1 MTKNYKKDISS
12 ITTPIKFHLPD
23 GSTIPFENSAKA
35 QQWFNKNYGNG
46 YSMVE
51 YTPTQGD
58 SQHPVQLQEI
68 TVTAQAPKSKS
79 TPSAKTGVD
88 MYIGR
93 NYDPEFNKHYYGMSH
108 LDALLG
114 KVRVENMKKADP
126 QVIKNFRDG
135 SNAAAAFFAA
145 PLAAYGAGEYV
156 LPWVAQNVA
165 PYLSARGWLAATQ
178 AAGNT
183 PAWLTPTSATAI
195 DAALAG
201 GTTGVS
207 VSDMIQNGPTVGN
220 VLGTTA
226 GVVGL
231 GAEAAPTIMEGV
243 QAGQKAYNTFKLSKE
258 LNKAVK
264 QFDGTVGASY
274 FKSPSNWYRITES
287 PEIMDIRFRGKNVTT
302 RDLVSYDSPSDNF
315 RNFVIENQLKPGSG
329 ENEGYW
335 VMPQKKDLL
344 NVTKYGSAHGNTS
357 QAAKGKIWDIGNSAS
372 GKFPRYIIE
381 GEGPTKVFRGFN
393 PVTGEDSRSYFVK
406 VPWEEVPL
414 GARIGFHTGEMPI
427 EGLRAFRRLSNGRY
441 QYEGP
446 ILPDKTI
453 RVQTSPSRS
462 IYDDYNFEQ
471 YGKNLSVTPTKTI
484 TKGSRSAIFDFDWDN
499 EFYDPDNFT
508 SIEGLLAKKSHI
520 QEGKNIISD
529 YGEPELNT
537 VSFQGGQEY
546 PIVMTTL
553 DQNSPMVRPAVEYFN
568 TQVKPRFRNFGLNV
582 KNPFEISSLL
592 YGYDMPY
599 YTVKNGTA
607 TMHLPPSI
615 GGGAADNVALV
626 FTRAQNPKSTWVH
639 EGASHL
645 TDNHIPKT
653 ISDQYQ
659 SIATIPEILKQKGFK
674 WNTPDSGMW
683 EEARA
688 ALNQVRA
695 QMLKDGLDLN
705 NLSDD
710 VILDYLQSINSSY
723 GSDYSRIANNLSG
736 KDKSEYVDKIRKALI
751 HLPVVGGFIIG
762 NKEQFKLG
770 GTLNPVE
777 KFKKQRKRYIK

>member
-58 SQHPVQLQEI
+58 SEHPVQLQEI

-93 NYDPEFNKHYYGMSH
+93 NYDPEFNKRYYGMSH

-114 KVRVENMKKADP
+114 KVRVENMRKADP

-207 VSDMIQNGPTVGN
+207 VNDMIQNGPTVGN

-231 GAEAAPTIMEGV
+231 GAEAAPTIMEGYTTAARYLKNARLATAMN
-243 QAGQKAYNTFKLSKE
+243 QSAKHFKLHPYFNFQVPIEDGYLYHTHSNAANGFVKNGTRYNRQYSPGAVHIKDGKYASSRMYSDDSDLDRIWWDKKGHNSGDNVYVMKE
-258 LNKAVK
+258 
-264 QFDGTVGASY
+264 D
-274 FKSPSNWYRITES
+274 
-287 PEIMDIRFRGKNVTT
+287 
-302 RDLVSYDSPSDNF
+302 
-315 RNFVIENQLKPGSG
+315 
-329 ENEGYW
+329 
-335 VMPQKKDLL
+335 VMPTYKISDPESKADPYRGLYFNSYRTTKRPDVNNVVKFTHDPIYGYVAYSPYRKYTTNRMSL
-344 NVTKYGSAHGNTS
+344 N
-357 QAAKGKIWDIGNSAS
+357 
-372 GKFPRYIIE
+372 E
-381 GEGPTKVFRGFN
+381 LFN
-393 PVTGEDSRSYFVK
+393 
-406 VPWEEVPL
+406 
-414 GARIGFHTGEMPI
+414 
-427 EGLRAFRRLSNGRY
+427 
-441 QYEGP
+441 
-446 ILPDKTI
+446 
-453 RVQTSPSRS
+453 
-462 IYDDYNFEQ
+462 
-471 YGKNLSVTPTKTI
+471 TPTKTI
-484 TKGSRSAIFDFDWDN
+484 TKGSRSAIFDFDRDN

-626 FTRAQNPKSTWVH
+626 FTKAQNPKSTWVH

-659 SIATIPEILKQKGFK
+659 SIATIPELLKQKGFK

-736 KDKSEYVDKIRKALI
+736 KDKSEYVDKIRKSLI

>member
-1 MTKNYKKDISS
+1 MANKKTRYKT
-12 ITTPIKFHLPD
+12 ITHIPGQIRFTLPD
-23 GSTIPFENSAKA
+23 GNIMPFENATKA

-58 SQHPVQLQEI
+58 SKHPIQLQEI
-68 TVTAQAPKSKS
+68 TVTAQAPKFKS

-114 KVRVENMKKADP
+114 KVRVENMRKADP

-145 PLAAYGAGEYV
+145 PLVAYGAGEYV
-156 LPWVAQNVA
+156 LPWIAQNVA

-258 LNKAVK
+258 LNKAAK

-274 FKSPSNWYRITES
+274 FKSPSNWYRVTES

-302 RDLVSYDSPSDNF
+302 RDIGSYDSPSDNF
-315 RNFVIENQLKPGSG
+315 RNFVIKNQLKPGSG

-335 VMPQKKDLL
+335 IMPRKKRLLDLA
-344 NVTKYGSAHGNTS
+344 KQGSAHGNTS
-357 QAAKGKIWDIGNSAS
+357 QAAKGEIWGGTFAAS
-372 GKFPRYIIE
+372 RKFPSYIIE

-393 PVTGEDSRSYFVK
+393 PVTGVDSRTNFVK

-427 EGLRAFRRLSNGRY
+427 EGLRAFRRLPNGRY

-453 RVQTSPSRS
+453 RVQTSPSKS
-462 IYDDYNFEQ
+462 IYDDYDFEQ
-471 YGKNLSVTPTKTI
+471 YSKNLSITPAKINNEAQRYYDRVVQPLLKTDRPLFHEYN
-484 TKGSRSAIFDFDWDN
+484 KKAIILD
-499 EFYDPDNFT
+499 EVP
-508 SIEGLLAKKSHI
+508 
-520 QEGKNIISD
+520 
-529 YGEPELNT
+529 GEPEYVDGIHFSDNGENIVTRKGKDMINTGIHEVVSHGTDDILPYEAVQEYDDLVYKLLNT
-537 VSFQGGQEY
+537 YQGPVTEGSGSSKE
-546 PIVMTTL
+546 
-553 DQNSPMVRPAVEYFN
+553 
-568 TQVKPRFRNFGLNV
+568 FR
-582 KNPFEISSLL
+582 
-592 YGYDMPY
+592 
-599 YTVKNGTA
+599 A
-607 TMHLPPSI
+607 TMNEIRKQLQKYWLKK
-615 GGGAADNVALV
+615 GNV
-626 FTRAQNPKSTWVH
+626 
-639 EGASHL
+639 
-645 TDNHIPKT
+645 D
-653 ISDQYQ
+653 
-659 SIATIPEILKQKGFK
+659 
-674 WNTPDSGMW
+674 
-683 EEARA
+683 
-688 ALNQVRA
+688 LN
-695 QMLKDGLDLN
+695 GLDKVSDAELLKLMRDTN
-705 NLSDD
+705 GYGATYQRAYKQLSE
-710 VILDYLQSINSSY
+710 QE
-723 GSDYSRIANNLSG
+723 
-736 KDKSEYVDKIRKALI
+736 KSEWMLQFRKALKT
-751 HLPVVGGFIIG
+751 LPIAGGIFAG
-762 NKEQFKLG
+762 LQN
-770 GTLNPVE
+770 NE
-777 KFKKQRKRYIK
+777 KN